1 MRAEIF
7 LVLPARLTELYQIRP
22 ILFFGDVLKHSM
34 ETADNIV
41 YLIPLNKLTSSFTRI
56 TELAQFGGIPY
67 IYIIPPKECNF
78 PFGFCTG
85 AVWLKRGY
93 VGPTKIEVKENKK
106 PAPKL
111 K

>member
-41 YLIPLNKLTSSFTRI
+41 YLIPLNKLTSSFTLAI
-56 TELAQFGGIPY
+56 HDAQFGGIPY
-67 IYIIPPKECNF
+67 IYIIPPKACNF
-78 PFGFCTG
+78 PPIS
-85 AVWLKRGY
+85 L
-93 VGPTKIEVKENKK
+93 
-106 PAPKL
+106 
-111 K
+111 